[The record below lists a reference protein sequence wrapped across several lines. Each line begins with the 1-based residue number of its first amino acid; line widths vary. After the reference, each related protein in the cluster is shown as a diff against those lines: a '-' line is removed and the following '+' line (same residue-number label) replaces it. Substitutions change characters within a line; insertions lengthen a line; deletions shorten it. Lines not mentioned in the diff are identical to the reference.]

1 MQDKAGKRR
10 FSLPVARMPAGGRGH
25 GVHEHQAVEQGRAD
39 LGLLWL
45 AWCETTP
52 FLRCCFLMKNQL
64 LAKTGSGGESSVETR
79 GPFVF
84 RRFVGNIYM
93 LMIYGFMEPS
103 GRAGA
108 ETACHNA
115 V

>member
-1 MQDKAGKRR
+1 
-10 FSLPVARMPAGGRGH
+10 
-25 GVHEHQAVEQGRAD
+25 
-39 LGLLWL
+39 
-45 AWCETTP
+45 
-52 FLRCCFLMKNQL
+52 MKNQL

-108 ETACHNA
+108 ETASHNA